1 MTQFEFE
8 TEMMKNN
15 SAKKAEIAPLKQKI
29 ADLTLER
36 KRLRADKERIMSQMI
51 ELSENINDI
60 EHKISAIKQKYQEKR
75 DVLHAEFVRDREA
88 IV

>member
-15 SAKKAEIAPLKQKI
+15 SAKTAEIAPLKQKI
-29 ADLTLER
+29 ADLALER

-60 EHKISAIKQKYQEKR
+60 ERKIGAIKQKYQEKR
-75 DVLHAEFVRDREA
+75 NVLHAEFVRDREA

>member
-1 MTQFEFE
+1 
-8 TEMMKNN
+8 
-15 SAKKAEIAPLKQKI
+15 
-29 ADLTLER
+29 
-36 KRLRADKERIMSQMI
+36 MSQMI

>member
-60 EHKISAIKQKYQEKR
+60 ERKIGAIKQKYQEKR

>member
-15 SAKKAEIAPLKQKI
+15 SAKTAEIALLKQKI
-29 ADLTLER
+29 ADLALER
-36 KRLRADKERIMSQMI
+36 KRLRADKERIISQMI

-60 EHKISAIKQKYQEKR
+60 ERKISAIKQKYQEKR

>member
-8 TEMMKNN
+8 TEKMKNN
-15 SAKKAEIAPLKQKI
+15 SAKTAEIAPLKQKI

-36 KRLRADKERIMSQMI
+36 MRLRADKERIISQMI

-60 EHKISAIKQKYQEKR
+60 ERKISAIKQKYQEKR

>member
-15 SAKKAEIAPLKQKI
+15 SAKTAEIAPLKQKI
-29 ADLTLER
+29 ADLALER

-60 EHKISAIKQKYQEKR
+60 ERKIGAIKQKYQEKR
-75 DVLHAEFVRDREA
+75 DVLYAEFVRDREA

>member
-15 SAKKAEIAPLKQKI
+15 SAKTAEIAPLKQKI

-36 KRLRADKERIMSQMI
+36 RRLRADKERIMSQMI

-60 EHKISAIKQKYQEKR
+60 ERKIGAIKQKYQEKR

>member
-1 MTQFEFE
+1 MRRRQ
-8 TEMMKNN
+8 KLP
-15 SAKKAEIAPLKQKI
+15 PLKQKI
-29 ADLTLER
+29 ADLALER

-60 EHKISAIKQKYQEKR
+60 EYKISAIKQKYQEKR

>member
-1 MTQFEFE
+1 MTKFEFE

-15 SAKKAEIAPLKQKI
+15 SAKTAEIAPLRQKI
-29 ADLTLER
+29 ADLALER

-60 EHKISAIKQKYQEKR
+60 EHKISAIKQKYQEKC

>member
-15 SAKKAEIAPLKQKI
+15 SAKTAEIAPLRQKI
-29 ADLTLER
+29 ADLALER

-60 EHKISAIKQKYQEKR
+60 ERKISAIKQKYQEKR

>member
-15 SAKKAEIAPLKQKI
+15 SAKTAEIAPLKQKI
-29 ADLTLER
+29 ADLALER

-60 EHKISAIKQKYQEKR
+60 GHKISAIKQKYQEKR

>member
-15 SAKKAEIAPLKQKI
+15 SAKTAEIAPLKQKI

-60 EHKISAIKQKYQEKR
+60 EHKIGAIKQKYQEKR

>member
-15 SAKKAEIAPLKQKI
+15 SAKTAEIAPLRQKI

-60 EHKISAIKQKYQEKR
+60 EHKISAIKQKYQKKR